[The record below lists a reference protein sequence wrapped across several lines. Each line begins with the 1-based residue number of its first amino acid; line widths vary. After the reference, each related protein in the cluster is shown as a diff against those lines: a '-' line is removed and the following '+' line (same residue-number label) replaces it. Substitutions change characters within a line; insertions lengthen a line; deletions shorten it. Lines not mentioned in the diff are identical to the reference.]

1 VGHVTTEA
9 ALVVANERVV
19 VDFDQHSATYKA
31 NSAALGHEIRSRC
44 PVAWTE
50 AHSGFWVVTGRE
62 ILGDLA
68 RRPDLL
74 SNDHDPRGERRGY
87 QGVAMPSPVGQQ
99 SRGGFLEM
107 DPPEQLA
114 YRRVLNPQLSPS
126 AVEKW
131 RTMVSEL
138 ARACLDE
145 VVGSGRIDFVD
156 DLANI
161 VPAVLTM
168 GMLGFP
174 LKDWEIYSDP
184 VHAIVYTPPSSPAY
198 GRVIEQM
205 ISMGVRLSEEVE
217 RARTNPRPGLV
228 ASLVAAQAS
237 DPATFNHDD
246 LLGTLILL
254 ISGGFD
260 TTTALT
266 AHALQWLGRHP
277 QELARIRADP
287 SLLDSATEEFLR
299 FTTPAQGG
307 ARTIAAD
314 CEIGGYRF
322 REDDRVWLS
331 YALANR
337 DPEAFPDPDH
347 VVIDRFPNRHAAF
360 GLGVH
365 RCIGSN
371 LARMT
376 FKIMMHEVLSAIPDY
391 TIVEA
396 GVVRYEDV
404 GTINGFQHM
413 PATFAPR
420 AAQGE
425 RLERVIG
432 RWQAALDSE
441 AQLEAEP
448 AIAVSD

>member
-1 VGHVTTEA
+1 M
-9 ALVVANERVV
+9 VADERVV
-19 VDFDQHSATYKA
+19 VAFDQHSATYKA
-31 NSAALGHEIRSRC
+31 KSAELGHEIRSRC
-44 PVAWTE
+44 PVAWTQ
-50 AHSGFWVVTGRE
+50 AHSGYWVVTGRE

-68 RRPDLL
+68 KRPDLL

-87 QGVAMPSPVGQQ
+87 QGVAIPTPAGQQ
-99 SRGGFLEM
+99 TRGGFLEM
-107 DPPEQLA
+107 DPPEQLEF
-114 YRRVLNPQLSPS
+114 RRVLNPQLSPS
-126 AVEKW
+126 AVERW
-131 RTMVSEL
+131 RTMVTEL
-138 ARACLDE
+138 SRACLDE
-145 VVGSGRIDFVD
+145 VVASGRIDFVD

-168 GMLGFP
+168 GVLGFP
-174 LKDWEIYSDP
+174 LSDWAFYSDP
-184 VHAIVYTPPSSPAY
+184 IHAIVYTPPASPAY

-205 ISMGVRLSEEVE
+205 IALGVRLAEEVE
-217 RARTNPRPGLV
+217 RARANPRPGLV
-228 ASLVAAQAS
+228 ASLVAAQS
-237 DPATFNHDD
+237 NDPTTFNDDD

-266 AHALQWLGRHP
+266 AHALQWLGCHP
-277 QELARIRADP
+277 QEQARIGEDP
-287 SLLDSATEEFLR
+287 SLLDTATEEFLR

-322 REDDRVWLS
+322 READRVWLS
-331 YALANR
+331 YAMANR
-337 DPEAFPDPDH
+337 DPEAFPDPDE

-376 FKIMMHEVLSAIPDY
+376 FKIMIQEVLRRIPDFV
-391 TIVEA
+391 VEA
-396 GVVRYEDV
+396 EGVVRYEDV

-413 PATFAPR
+413 PASFTPGVT
-420 AAQGE
+420 QGDA
-425 RLERVIG
+425 LDQVIR
-432 RWQAALDSE
+432 RWQAVLD
-441 AQLEAEP
+441 AEAELEE
-448 AIAVSD
+448 AADARQG